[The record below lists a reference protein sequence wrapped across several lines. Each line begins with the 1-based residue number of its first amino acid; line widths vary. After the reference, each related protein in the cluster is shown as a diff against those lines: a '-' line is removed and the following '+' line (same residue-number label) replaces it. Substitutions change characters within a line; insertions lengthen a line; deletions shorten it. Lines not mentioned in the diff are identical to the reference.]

1 MVASF
6 FRWETPRVCACV
18 VCACGVVGVDEAKA
32 FAVFQPSWLEG
43 FCRADVF
50 VFWF

>member
-6 FRWETPRVCACV
+6 CFQVKRVLHAFRV
-18 VCACGVVGVDEAKA
+18 CGVVGVDEAKA
-32 FAVFQPSWLEG
+32 FAVFRPSWLEG